1 MRGMLFLTTL
11 LCLGLAAVDT
21 AAQVIHEERSLYRN
35 ILVQDQGRERCL
47 LFSERR
53 RGGAYQTCID
63 RDDPDRLVFSYVRM
77 MFAGLLLTPAPERIL
92 LIGLGGGTMPRVL
105 DALYPEA
112 EQDLVEIDPAVVR
125 VAKAYFDFAPSANM
139 RIHERD
145 GRVFVKRALQ
155 RQQKWD
161 LILLDA
167 FTDQYIPE
175 HLLTQ
180 EFLEELK
187 GLLSESGVV
196 VANTFA
202 NSRLYH
208 HESATYRAAFPTV
221 ASLRQSGSFNR
232 ILIGLDRPWP
242 QQSTLDTRARA
253 LSPALDRFGV
263 DIENYARSLRTE
275 WSFDHRARVLT
286 DRYAP
291 ANLLQGRSVLG
302 PLQKE

>member
-1 MRGMLFLTTL
+1 MRRL
-11 LCLGLAAVDT
+11 LCLTALLCLSMAATV
-21 AAQVIHEERSLYRN
+21 AEARVVHEERSLYRN

-53 RGGAYQTCID
+53 RSGAYQTCID
-63 RDDPDRLVFSYVRM
+63 REDPDRLVFSYVRM
-77 MFAGLLLTPAPERIL
+77 MFAGLLLAPAPERIL

-105 DALYPEA
+105 DALYPQA

-125 VAKAYFDFAPSANM
+125 VAKAFFDFEPTANM

-145 GRVFVKRALQ
+145 GRVFVKRALLGE
-155 RQQKWD
+155 QKWD

-167 FTDQYIPE
+167 FTDEYIPE
-175 HLLTQ
+175 HMLTQ

-187 GLLSESGVV
+187 GLLSEGGVV

-221 ASLRQSGSFNR
+221 ASLRESGSFNR

-242 QQSTLDTRARA
+242 EQATLDARA
-253 LSPALDRFGV
+253 SELSPALDRFGV
-263 DIENYARSLRTE
+263 DIESYARSLRTE
-275 WSFDHRARVLT
+275 WSFDRRARVLT